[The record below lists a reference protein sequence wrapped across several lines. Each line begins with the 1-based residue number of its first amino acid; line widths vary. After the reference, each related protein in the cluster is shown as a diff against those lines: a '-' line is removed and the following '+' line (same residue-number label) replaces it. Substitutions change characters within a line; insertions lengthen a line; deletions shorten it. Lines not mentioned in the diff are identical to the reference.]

1 MKLLITSAGS
11 YPRIGDSPEQQKL
24 RRTIAAQERQ
34 EGTEADLR
42 AAEGELTRAALA
54 EQAEAGLDLVT
65 DGQIRW
71 YDPISHIAGKLAG
84 IKINGLLRF
93 FDTNTYF
100 RQPVV
105 EGEIKRQNGLL
116 LSEFEFARAN
126 SPKPVKPVLTGPYT
140 LARHSLVEHAPYKQT
155 EPLTRAYA
163 QALAPELEA
172 LAKAGAE
179 VIQIDEPAILKHPGD
194 FPILE
199 RTVMMLSKHK
209 GKAKLAL
216 YVYFGDPQP
225 LYERLQQL
233 PVDILGLDFT
243 YNPKFVDRVAM
254 AGSQRPLALGLVDG
268 RNTRLEDP
276 AEVAHKI
283 DRIRLRVKG
292 DLYLNPSC
300 GLEYLPRD
308 RALAKLKL
316 LPQIRDLVKGAK

>member
-34 EGTEADLR
+34 EASEADLR
-42 AAEGELTRAALA
+42 AAEDELTRAALA

-65 DGQIRW
+65 DGQVRW
-71 YDPISHIAGKLAG
+71 YDPISHLAGKLAG

-105 EGEIKRQNGLL
+105 EGEIKRQDGLL
-116 LSEFEFARAN
+116 LSEFEFAKAN
-126 SPKPVKPVLTGPYT
+126 SAKPVKPVLTGPYT
-140 LARHSLVEHAPYKQT
+140 LARHSLVEHAAYKQT

-194 FPILE
+194 FPIFE

-216 YVYFGDPQP
+216 YLYFGDALP
-225 LYERLQQL
+225 LYERLQKL
-233 PVDILGLDFT
+233 PVDLLGLDFT

-276 AEVAHKI
+276 TEVAHQI